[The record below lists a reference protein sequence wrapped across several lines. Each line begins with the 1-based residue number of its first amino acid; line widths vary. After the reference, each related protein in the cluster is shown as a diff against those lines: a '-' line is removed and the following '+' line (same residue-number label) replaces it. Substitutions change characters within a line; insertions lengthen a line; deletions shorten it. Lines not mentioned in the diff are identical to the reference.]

1 MDPLSTHVESFLQ
14 HIRIERNYYYCVIKT
29 MHIETVHMSDSR
41 KDHAREYALAG
52 FGELQSMRRHD
63 AQDATE
69 APRGRKPSGIRAGLR
84 KARGSGGESRAL
96 SAARKA
102 YAAIHKT
109 P

>member
-52 FGELQSMRRHD
+52 YKE
-63 AQDATE
+63 
-69 APRGRKPSGIRAGLR
+69 
-84 KARGSGGESRAL
+84 
-96 SAARKA
+96 
-102 YAAIHKT
+102 
-109 P
+109 